1 MILLDTHVLLWLL
14 LEPEKLSQEASAA
27 ITRTLRTGE
36 AIAISPITLVEIAR
50 LAARGRVQLSRPARA
65 FLAKIESDF
74 SVHTI
79 TAEIAYI
86 AGQLADPFPG
96 DPADRIIAATALTE
110 GMTVITADE
119 RIRRSAVVK
128 TIW

>member
-65 FLAKIESDF
+65 FLGKIESDF

-110 GMTVITADE
+110 GMTLITADD
-119 RIRRSAVVK
+119 RIRRSAAVK